1 MCCVTNGEMNDLK
14 GAGKV
19 GLASSTSM
27 SGLKNDLGLGV
38 MLEEILLP
46 LTGVVVAYEP
56 YDLDGVFP
64 AAGEVGK
71 AVETG
76 GCCRPTRALVAG
88 DMDSGSEVERG
99 RRGVDGSGPGKD
111 EREILLPPAAA
122 RRSFPGGG
130 RPRRETC
137 QKRRWDEGSRERRKV
152 RRGKQGEKEEE
163 EDDEHLK
170 TLFAADF
177 SSSAAPTG

>member
-38 MLEEILLP
+38 MLEVLLP

-71 AVETG
+71 AAETG

-122 RRSFPGGG
+122 RRSFPGSG
-130 RPRRETC
+130 RSGRETR
-137 QKRRWDEGSRERRKV
+137 QKRRWDEGSRERREV
-152 RRGKQGEKEEE
+152 GRGNQGRREGEEG
-163 EDDEHLK
+163 DQHLK